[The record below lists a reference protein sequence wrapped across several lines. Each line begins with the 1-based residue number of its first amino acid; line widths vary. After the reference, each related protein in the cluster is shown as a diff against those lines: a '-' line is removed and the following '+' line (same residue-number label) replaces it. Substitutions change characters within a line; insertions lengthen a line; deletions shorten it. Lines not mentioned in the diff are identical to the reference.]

1 MRTIIDNIGEKVID
15 NLLTT
20 CQSESDLIPNF
31 APLKQETGDL
41 YAREGI
47 IKQNHYQG
55 VKTLAKSSENNAEF
69 CTVITKSKKWLQE
82 KQKTE

>member
-1 MRTIIDNIGEKVID
+1 MRTIKDNIEEKAID

-20 CQSESDLIPNF
+20 CQSESDLILNF
-31 APLKQETGDL
+31 ALLKQDTDDL

-55 VKTLAKSSENNAEF
+55 VKTLANR
-69 CTVITKSKKWLQE
+69 
-82 KQKTE
+82 